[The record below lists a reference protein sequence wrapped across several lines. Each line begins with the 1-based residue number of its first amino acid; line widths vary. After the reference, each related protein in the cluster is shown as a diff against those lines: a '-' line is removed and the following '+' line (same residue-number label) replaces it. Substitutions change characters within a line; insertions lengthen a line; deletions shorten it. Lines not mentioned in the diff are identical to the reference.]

1 MLYKKPDDVRYVD
14 MAIWIDALVER
25 GNPTEEE
32 LEQAFKYLYHIS
44 FMLANKHKY
53 FNQGH
58 YYEEFALFFATEVL
72 KRLFLNPKLEAK
84 DGEEPALTPIK
95 SCLNYMKSIIYGRKV
110 VFEQQ
115 NYNQKFSNVDRGIST
130 SFFFNDKIRDSA
142 VSYLE
147 CDMDLYFKT
156 VSKVVK
162 HEVYKNNHYKKDR
175 EMMKNI
181 YISCL
186 LSILNSITFT
196 QADLDNIKNT
206 YSLPD
211 SKFKY
216 IARIYNKNKEDC
228 VVLYH
233 LPQSMYSYIKVL
245 VREIYRAIENDIKEM
260 SSSTMPISDNVLSE
274 IVFLEL
280 DGKVNFD

>member
-1 MLYKKPDDVRYVD
+1 MLYKKPDDMKYTD
-14 MAIWIDALVER
+14 LCIWIDNLVKR

-32 LEQAFKYLYHIS
+32 LDTAFKYLYHIS

-58 YYEEFALFFATEVL
+58 YYEEFAVFFATEVL
-72 KRLFLNPKLEAK
+72 KRLFLNPKLQVK

-115 NYNQKFSNVDRGIST
+115 NYSQKFAESNRGISS

-156 VSKVVK
+156 ISKVVK
-162 HEVYKNNHYKKDR
+162 HEVYKNNHYRKDR

-181 YISCL
+181 YISCI
-186 LSILNSITFT
+186 LSMLNSFTFT
-196 QADLDNIKNT
+196 EAEIDNIKNT

-211 SKFKY
+211 SKFRHLTKV
-216 IARIYNKNKEDC
+216 YNRNKENC
-228 VVLYH
+228 IILYH
-233 LPQSMYSYIKVL
+233 LPSSMHSYIKVL
-245 VREIYRAIENDIKEM
+245 VREVFRTIEEDIKEM
-260 SSSTMPISDNVLSE
+260 SSSTMPISDSVLSE
-274 IVFLEL
+274 IVYLEL
-280 DGKVNFD
+280 DGKVNFE